1 MADKARPSKP
11 EGGAQAMPPGAR
23 GPVKE
28 GGRRPR
34 AAGPR
39 GKVKPEASAKAV
51 MPAKGRGKAKPAG
64 KELQPRIVTGKQAKP
79 TDSGA
84 VTKPA
89 GQTGGTAQAGDE
101 RPDQVARG
109 RRRSTTRATR
119 GYVKFRVRMAS
130 GSLSIVDSQLV
141 DSELAMPAGLHAEYA
156 YEVTDGDRIL
166 HADALPD
173 FGVVRGFPNPS
184 GRGVQQGHH
193 VYEPETYEFD
203 ARAPAPELTRAGPSK
218 VSIVLYRVKERPPE
232 RSMTRSA
239 TLGTQF
245 DRELREVM
253 RVRRI
258 PASALPPELRPA
270 KKRSR
275 GR

>member
-23 GPVKE
+23 GPVKD

-39 GKVKPEASAKAV
+39 GKVKPEATSAKAV
-51 MPAKGRGKAKPAG
+51 VPPKGRGKAKAAG
-64 KELQPRIVTGKQAKP
+64 QELQPRLVTGRKAKP
-79 TDSGA
+79 TESDA
-84 VTKPA
+84 A
-89 GQTGGTAQAGDE
+89 ANTGGTVPAGVE
-101 RPDQVARG
+101 LPDQVTRG
-109 RRRSTTRATR
+109 RRRSTGRAAR

-141 DSELAMPAGLHAEYA
+141 DSELAMPAALHAEYA

-239 TLGTQF
+239 TLGAQF
-245 DRELREVM
+245 DRELREVT

-270 KKRSR
+270 SKRSR